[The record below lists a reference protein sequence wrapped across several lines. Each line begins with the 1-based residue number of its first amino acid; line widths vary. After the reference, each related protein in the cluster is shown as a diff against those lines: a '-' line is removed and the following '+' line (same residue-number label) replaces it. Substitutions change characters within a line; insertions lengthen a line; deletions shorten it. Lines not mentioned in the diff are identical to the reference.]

1 MATDNLVTSD
11 GLEIKK
17 GQRVAVDL
25 GNMVDLKAYPEPE
38 KFDIYRY
45 YNMRQNPA
53 TAVKSQLVATSVDNL
68 TFGHGNH
75 ACPGRFFAA
84 NEIKLALCHLLLK
97 YDWELSPDASLEAIY
112 PAAAMS
118 MLDPSNKIR
127 FRRRKAEL
135 DIDSLV

>member
-1 MATDNLVTSD
+1 MTQSKIIEVLKAEGMNKNSLYDLKLMDSALKETQRIKPDQMLNLRRMATDNLVTSD

-53 TAVKSQLVATSVDNL
+53 TAVKS
-68 TFGHGNH
+68 H
-75 ACPGRFFAA
+75 AFYIICIGTR
-84 NEIKLALCHLLLK
+84 
-97 YDWELSPDASLEAIY
+97 SL
-112 PAAAMS
+112 
-118 MLDPSNKIR
+118 
-127 FRRRKAEL
+127 
-135 DIDSLV
+135 